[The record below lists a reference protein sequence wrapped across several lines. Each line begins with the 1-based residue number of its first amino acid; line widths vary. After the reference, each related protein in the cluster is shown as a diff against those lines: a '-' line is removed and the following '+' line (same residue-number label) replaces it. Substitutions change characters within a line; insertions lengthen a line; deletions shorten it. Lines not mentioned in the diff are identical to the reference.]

1 VMNTVRKR
9 VHRGQTMGPY
19 YNLDATALPL
29 PHYAINSMG
38 AVPKK
43 DCDDLRCVD
52 DVKANDMTTPP
63 PFKYPSMEWLRAT
76 ALPGG
81 YWWLVD
87 IRDAFANLPLS
98 PQDKRWLLF
107 RWYDVDDLKFSGTP
121 HDCLY
126 FHSMGCFGPR
136 SLPCLYTAMQLHVN
150 IAAIGAGI
158 PPVMGYMDDNA
169 AHRQSYADSLQSL
182 MLYLKHLDKS
192 GLPYKDSKTKYPFQI
207 GEILGRWFDSINM
220 TISITPNKLIELTS
234 MFAYVA
240 KPGSQ
245 LSFKQ
250 LESFMGFWEFCL
262 ECLPVPV

>member
-1 VMNTVRKR
+1 MVKKIFPQSWTVKSLAEFVERCIQERNYPLNVSPQFECRPNHVGDNYKSAVNGREEVMNTVRKR

-107 RWYDVDDLKFSGTP
+107 RWYDVEDLKFSGTP

-126 FHSMGCFGPR
+126 FIFTPWDT
-136 SLPCLYTAMQLHVN
+136 LAPDPCHACTQLCN
-150 IAAIGAGI
+150 C
-158 PPVMGYMDDNA
+158 MLT
-169 AHRQSYADSLQSL
+169 LQLLVLAS
-182 MLYLKHLDKS
+182 H
-192 GLPYKDSKTKYPFQI
+192 Q
-207 GEILGRWFDSINM
+207 
-220 TISITPNKLIELTS
+220 
-234 MFAYVA
+234 
-240 KPGSQ
+240 
-245 LSFKQ
+245 
-250 LESFMGFWEFCL
+250 
-262 ECLPVPV
+262 